1 MLNHKHL
8 LVSAEVIAL
17 PKDLLTL
24 KKWYTDLILHIRM
37 KLVPSSSLL
46 ENSANPIIYDCHVS
60 GNEGVTI
67 SGIIETSH
75 VVIHTWSMDGYDKIE
90 LDVYSCADFTP
101 DEVFE
106 HFAVFVP
113 RSIHYKFI
121 DRNAGLKE
129 VEV

>member
-8 LVSAEVIAL
+8 LVSAEVTNL

-24 KKWYTDLILHIRM
+24 KKWYTDLILRIRM

-46 ENSANPIIYDCHVS
+46 ENSANPIIYDCHVN
-60 GNEGVTI
+60 GNEGITI

-90 LDVYSCADFTP
+90 LDVYSCADFIP
-101 DEVFE
+101 QEVFD
-106 HFAVFVP
+106 HFAVFDPITVQ
-113 RSIHYKFI
+113 YKFI
-121 DRNAGLKE
+121 DRNKGLKD
-129 VEV
+129 VEL